1 MDSRV
6 LRTFVTVA
14 HCASFSAAADELC
27 LTQAAVSQ
35 QIAALETEV
44 GAKLLHRRPVA
55 PTEAGQRL
63 LHHARAVLLRL
74 DAARVEVARLSGP
87 GPATLAVGA
96 SPLAFD
102 APAAEAAPGAPPPV
116 PPLGGPGRPP

>member
-1 MDSRV
+1 VDGRV

-14 HCASFSAAADELC
+14 GCASFSAAAEELS

-35 QIAALETEV
+35 QIAALEAEL
-44 GAKLLHRRPVA
+44 GASLLHRRPVV

-74 DAARVEVARLSGP
+74 DAARLEVARLSAPGP
-87 GPATLAVGA
+87 GTLAGGA
-96 SPLAFD
+96 APLAFD
-102 APAAEAAPGAPPPV
+102 A
-116 PPLGGPGRPP
+116 